1 MARVRGCDLSA
12 AACAERSR
20 RGSGV
25 ARMRGL
31 RPRGRIER
39 ASTWRRWARI
49 ARQLLHPPQRG
60 ERRDSQCQVV
70 PLRPLGRALRIF
82 EGEQGR
88 VGQCGRAGRAGAPRA
103 GEVGEHEGPLAR
115 RRVEGVRI
123 ARWRSSGCR
132 GGIDHRGGGPEG
144 RREVEEARVLLKW
157 PQAGEEEEHGEERRW
172 LARARKVS
180 VPWQPVLSRSTP

>member
-1 MARVRGCDLSA
+1 MRRKRCIARARVIILLLTGASRGATFRPYRAGGRIRLSA
-12 AACAERSR
+12 S
-20 RGSGV
+20 
-25 ARMRGL
+25 
-31 RPRGRIER
+31 
-39 ASTWRRWARI
+39 I
-49 ARQLLHPPQRG
+49 ARQLRHPPQRG
-60 ERRDSQCQVV
+60 ERRVSQCQVV
-70 PLRPLGRALRIF
+70 PLRPFGRALRIF

-103 GEVGEHEGPLAR
+103 GEVGEHEEPLAR
-115 RRVEGVRI
+115 RRVEGVRV

-180 VPWQPVLSRSTP
+180 VPWQPVLSRPTP